1 MVPVMHGRAAAAAV
15 VLLAALAAAADANPC
30 WHSTHFTITGGLAA
44 CKTKCAAKL
53 AAAKGVGSIWP
64 EIYTP
69 SVTKVVCCKCQY
81 RNPAVQ
87 GDPSPGSTT
96 AAAGGGTT
104 TPSAADTA
112 GDDPVLT
119 DADLAAQQ
127 DAVAA
132 GTAPKKSGF
141 AWWKMA
147 IVCGLL
153 GLAILVTAA
162 ALFWD
167 CCRCRRRKD
176 EVAEV
181 RDSVRAAIAKKKGGK
196 GDDAKKA
203 AQNEA
208 TKRLAALDLAR
219 AVRETKMEAQAA
231 APRFEVVVTAG
242 SASAPSSP
250 ARSRFQRVRSAVN
263 PFS

>member
-1 MVPVMHGRAAAAAV
+1 
-15 VLLAALAAAADANPC
+15 
-30 WHSTHFTITGGLAA
+30 
-44 CKTKCAAKL
+44 
-53 AAAKGVGSIWP
+53 
-64 EIYTP
+64 
-69 SVTKVVCCKCQY
+69 
-81 RNPAVQ
+81 
-87 GDPSPGSTT
+87 
-96 AAAGGGTT
+96 
-104 TPSAADTA
+104 
-112 GDDPVLT
+112 
-119 DADLAAQQ
+119 
-127 DAVAA
+127 
-132 GTAPKKSGF
+132 
-141 AWWKMA
+141 MA

-176 EVAEV
+176 EVRWLGGVLAAGSTWQCARPTAQHDSATEPRLHASSTAACQPSSSSTPGQQQVAEV

-208 TKRLAALDLAR
+208 TKRLAALGESSWGVAPWGEGWRRAVEPPCSTPLHRSFNPCSPTACSRTPPPAADLAR